1 VSRARSHRLLRGF
14 TLIEV
19 MVALLVFSILGFTVS
34 SRIGD
39 VVNQT
44 FNIERRTVAH
54 WVADNHLNRLRIDAR
69 STDEVLPSGRTQ
81 ERVLMG
87 GREWRLEI
95 EVEDT
100 SHPWLKRVD
109 VDVFEVVDSQPIGPI
124 DNMIAFVG
132 RY

>member
-1 VSRARSHRLLRGF
+1 MRGF

-54 WVADNHLNRLRIDAR
+54 WVADNHLNRLRIEAR
-69 STDEVLPSGRTQ
+69 STDEVLPSGSSQ

-95 EVEDT
+95 DVEDT

-124 DNMIAFVG
+124 DTMIAFVG